1 MTFKP
6 LSVLDYLALKFPH
19 NDIIEKGILTT
30 QSRMIIGGHPGI
42 GKSILATQIGI
53 EVSRGDLVTDKFKSV
68 KKRVLY
74 VQEEIG
80 PRSYQVRLKQVSDY
94 YRNIDS
100 FFIVSSAGFSF
111 EDSAL
116 VLQLKQYIQSLKIE
130 LLILDPLY
138 KIHGKRENDATE
150 LAQLTQLVDR
160 LIVELNIAV
169 IIVHHL
175 RKPFTTYKGET
186 VAASMMDFRGSSVI
200 QAWADTMLMLEATNE
215 EDKVRLDFAKTRNAP
230 ENINSVY
237 LKLDR
242 KNIRFTLIGKDGST
256 LFSID
261 DDIITM
267 LNTGPIS
274 EGHIVSG
281 IKALHADTKLSIA
294 HIKESLYN
302 LALSGKIERQ
312 KNMCY
317 LKPNLDSDISA
328 WDLDNSS
335 DGAI

>member
-1 MTFKP
+1 MAFKP
-6 LSVLDYLALKFPH
+6 FSVLDYLALKFPH

-80 PRSYQVRLKQVSDY
+80 PRSYQTRLQQVYNY
-94 YRNIDS
+94 YKNIDS

-111 EDSAL
+111 EDPAL
-116 VLQLKQYIQSLKIE
+116 VLQLKQYVQSLKIE

-150 LAQLTQLVDR
+150 LSQLTQLVDR
-160 LIVELNIAV
+160 LIVELDIAV

-175 RKPFTTYKGET
+175 RKPFTTYKSES
-186 VAASMMDFRGSSVI
+186 VPMSMMDFRGSSVI

-215 EDKVRLDFAKTRNAP
+215 KDKIQLYFEKTRNAP
-230 ENINSVY
+230 EYISPIY

-242 KNIRFTLIGKDGST
+242 KNIRFALVGGDGSA
-256 LFSID
+256 LFSIN
-261 DDIITM
+261 DDIVSI
-267 LNTGPIS
+267 LSAGPIS
-274 EGHIVSG
+274 EGHVISSIKSLHGKLNVVNIRNSLNDLISSG
-281 IKALHADTKLSIA
+281 RLERIK
-294 HIKESLYN
+294 
-302 LALSGKIERQ
+302 G
-312 KNMCY
+312 MCY
-317 LKPNLDSDISA
+317 LKPDLNSDISA
-328 WDLDNSS
+328 WDLDSS
-335 DGAI
+335 SENAI